1 MTSYAMV
8 IKNAS
13 PGANVVFKTKAGSL
27 EEAKEYFRRLKN
39 LPEED
44 FNKLFIVT
52 KVKH

>member
-39 LPEED
+39 LSEEE

-52 KVKH
+52 EVKQ